1 MTVFLCGVE
10 LSGFTYACANKYT
23 YCAFHLLYE
32 MADKDGVDVR
42 AFRVR
47 AAASYVH
54 QSCAVVLC
62 KLEHLVSYDL
72 LNAVIAD
79 FVDLN
84 GIWVSLACWHNGFS
98 QIQN

>member
-1 MTVFLCGVE
+1 MTVFLCRVE

-23 YCAFHLLYE
+23 YCGFHLLFE
-32 MADKDGVDVR
+32 TADKDGASVR
-42 AFRVR
+42 AFRVS

-54 QSCAVVLC
+54 QSCAFVLC

-72 LNAVIAD
+72 LKTVIAD

-84 GIWVSLACWHNGFS
+84 VIWVSLA
-98 QIQN
+98 